1 MLRSLHQTRASLE
14 DHEGFFL
21 RVLTKLNSLW
31 VAATYPFAGAGRN
44 LSLHYASEIS
54 RRLATRMWLGNRVE
68 IGKHTWLHLGMEG
81 NHEIRM
87 TIEDDCRIAARC
99 TITAKN
105 SIHLERDVVLGSDV
119 LIMDHNHA
127 YEDVKTPIKRQGPTS
142 GGRIRIGEG
151 SRIGQGVAVLCDKGE
166 LVLGRNCVVAPGAVV
181 TRSFPPDS
189 VLSGNPARATQKL
202 GTTRAHADQ
211 DSPRRGE
218 AELTK
223 QAAGRHS

>member
-1 MLRSLHQTRASLE
+1 MLRSLHQTRVSFE
-14 DHEGFFL
+14 DHEGFFP
-21 RVLTKLNSLW
+21 RVVTKLNSLW

-81 NHEIRM
+81 NHEIKM

-127 YEDVKTPIKRQGPTS
+127 YEDVKTPIKRQGPTP

-151 SRIGQGVAVLCDKGE
+151 CRIGQGVAVLCDKGE
-166 LVLGRNCVVAPGAVV
+166 LVLGQNCVVTPGAVV

-189 VLSGNPARATQKL
+189 VLSGNPARIVQKPGRTQA
-202 GTTRAHADQ
+202 REEQ
-211 DSPRRGE
+211 ESPRGGE
-218 AELTK
+218 FGFEK
-223 QAAGRHS
+223 QTADKHL